1 MLSSRADDCR
11 MEPREQ
17 FAANLR
23 KHRRLRNLS
32 QEALGAA
39 SSMHRTEVGLLERSE
54 RDPQLATI
62 VKLARALEI
71 APADLL
77 ADVR

>member
-1 MLSSRADDCR
+1 V
-11 MEPREQ
+11 EPKEQ

-23 KHRRLRNLS
+23 LHRRRRDLT

-39 SSMHRTEVGLLERSE
+39 SSMHRTEIGLLERFE

-71 APADLL
+71 KPAELL
-77 ADVR
+77 AGII